1 MCAREDGGV
10 TGRPPGPDT
19 RPSQKQNR
27 VRFSRSELDP
37 LRWKIQYCQMKSAL
51 DGVKVVTIAP
61 VELLP
66 KYRFVPTERK
76 RAAVALAFTRTQ
88 RWVGLAELHGD
99 VKTLPAALL
108 SRQRPLTA
116 FLIRKAEPDG
126 I

>member
-1 MCAREDGGV
+1 MLNGLIQPAR
-10 TGRPPGPDT
+10 
-19 RPSQKQNR
+19 N
-27 VRFSRSELDP
+27 
-37 LRWKIQYCQMKSAL
+37 IQYSQTN
-51 DGVKVVTIAP
+51 GVPGAVTLLVKTAP

-66 KYRFVPTERK
+66 KYRLVPTERK
-76 RAAVALAFTRTQ
+76 RAAVALAFTRTH
-88 RWVGLAELHGD
+88 RWVALAALHGD